1 MNLSRYVRFVH
12 LKIMTDN
19 IFRNEKFLVDYLT
32 ENISVKR
39 LDRFALTVICLV
51 LFIRLFVCFFEFFLL
66 LIMVLKCLYLSYKYK
81 VTYTKRIRLKF
92 VSD

>member
-81 VTYTKRIRLKF
+81 VKYIKRIRLKF